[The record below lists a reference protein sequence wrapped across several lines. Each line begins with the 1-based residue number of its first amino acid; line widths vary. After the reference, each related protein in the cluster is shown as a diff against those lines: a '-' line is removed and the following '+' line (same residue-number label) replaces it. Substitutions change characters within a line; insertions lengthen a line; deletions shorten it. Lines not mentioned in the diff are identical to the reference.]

1 MTGKLTML
9 LGALWVV
16 AFLASMSF
24 YNSARHAYLNQR
36 PTWPE
41 FAISFAALVA
51 LSFAL
56 DARP

>member
-1 MTGKLTML
+1 MIDKLTML

-16 AFLASMSF
+16 AYLASMAF
-24 YNSARHAYLNQR
+24 YNSARHAHLNQR

-41 FAISFAALVA
+41 FAISSAALVA

-56 DARP
+56 GTRP